1 MLSTRRP
8 SIHYLPWIDPG
19 FTRLDPFF
27 LAMTWTPIAW
37 DTRSGVPI
45 GPGHLSTVGR
55 NSPQSIDRGS
65 VDVPSS
71 GAKTPQ
77 HTGPSQ
83 VDQIRAAKFE
93 KMNKARF
100 GSSESS
106 EGSGPP
112 NRRDA
117 ATPGTVPLRL
127 MRRAEAGGP
136 LDRRSVD
143 EEEKRVR
150 QRPSSERCG
159 WVHAPGGSREA

>member
-1 MLSTRRP
+1 MDPNCLGHSFKGANWSRASFHRWAELPSKHRP
-8 SIHYLPWIDPG
+8 GLRG
-19 FTRLDPFF
+19 
-27 LAMTWTPIAW
+27 
-37 DTRSGVPI
+37 RSV
-45 GPGHLSTVGR
+45 L
-55 NSPQSIDRGS
+55 N
-65 VDVPSS
+65 

-106 EGSGPP
+106 EGSG
-112 NRRDA
+112 RTRTGSGA
-117 ATPGTVPLRL
+117 ATPGTVPLRS